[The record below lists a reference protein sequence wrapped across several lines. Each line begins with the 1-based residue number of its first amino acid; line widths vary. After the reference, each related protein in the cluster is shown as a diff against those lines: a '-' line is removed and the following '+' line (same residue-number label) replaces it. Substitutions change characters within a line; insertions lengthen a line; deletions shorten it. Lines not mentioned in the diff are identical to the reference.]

1 MNDEE
6 TRRETDR
13 IIKALPHPYLV
24 DLCKLWSDR
33 NKGSED
39 NIDNFFF
46 VQSVSARDDVN
57 RQQRAEEITRI
68 RQQTEEDRKLN
79 SGND

>member
-13 IIKALPHPYLV
+13 IIKALPHPYFV

-33 NKGSED
+33 NKGGET
-39 NIDNFFF
+39 NIDNFFL